1 MNEYEALREIIA
13 RATRYDRTYMAK
25 VLIDLDPEGKGRVQI
40 AIPDLGILTPA
51 EGVWADVE
59 MPIGVNVSPKAGDW
73 VAVYFLGGDPSK
85 PCVRGQTSI
94 VKDNLPK
101 NANRKQV
108 FYEDDNTKIYYD
120 EINSELSIDTKYKM
134 TVKIAGNTDIEIKG
148 TTNIKNGGDLSVQN
162 DGNVDIKNSGDLSIQ
177 SDGATN
183 IKSSG
188 DIMIEGSGNV
198 EIKGSK
204 LTALSHLE
212 VT

>member
-40 AIPDLGILTPA
+40 AIPDLGILTPT

-85 PCVRGQTSI
+85 PCVRGRTSI

-120 EINSELSIDTKYKM
+120 EINSELSINTKYKM
-134 TVKIAGNTDIEIKG
+134 TVKIEGDTNIEIKG
-148 TTNIKNGGDLSVQN
+148 ATNIKNGGDLSIQN
-162 DGNVDIKNSGDLSIQ
+162 DGNVDIKNSGDLSVQ
-177 SDGATN
+177 GDGATN

-188 DIMIEGSGNV
+188 DITIEGNGNV

-212 VT
+212 VI

>member
-1 MNEYEALREIIA
+1 
-13 RATRYDRTYMAK
+13 MAK
-25 VLIDLDPEGKGRVQI
+25 VLTDLDPEGKGRVQI

-85 PCVRGQTSI
+85 PCVRGRTSI

-134 TVKIAGNTDIEIKG
+134 TVKIAGDTNIEIKG
-148 TTNIKNGGDLSVQN
+148 TTNIKNSGDLSVQN
-162 DGNVDIKNSGDLSIQ
+162 DGNVDIKNNGDLSIQ

>member
-25 VLIDLDPEGKGRVQI
+25 VLIDLDPEGKGRVRI

-94 VKDNLPK
+94 IKDNLPK

-108 FYEDDNTKIYYD
+108 FYEDDDTKIYYD
-120 EINSELSIDTKYKM
+120 EINSELSINTKYKM
-134 TVKIAGNTDIEIKG
+134 TVKIEGDTNIEIKG
-148 TTNIKNGGDLSVQN
+148 ATNIKNGGDLSIQN
-162 DGNVDIKNSGDLSIQ
+162 DGNVDIKNSGDLSVQ
-177 SDGATN
+177 GDGATN

-188 DIMIEGSGNV
+188 DITIEGSGNV

-212 VT
+212 VI

>member
-1 MNEYEALREIIA
+1 MNEYEVLREMIA
-13 RATRYDRTYMAK
+13 RATRYDKTYMAK

-85 PCVRGQTSI
+85 PCVRGRTSI

-120 EINSELSIDTKYKM
+120 EINNELSIDTKYKM
-134 TVKIAGNTDIEIKG
+134 TVKIAGDTNIEIKG
-148 TTNIKNGGDLSVQN
+148 ITNIKNGGDLSIQN
-162 DGNVDIKNSGDLSIQ
+162 DSNIDIKNSGDLSIQ
-177 SDGATN
+177 NDGATN

-188 DIMIEGSGNV
+188 DVILESSGNV

-212 VT
+212 VV

>member
-1 MNEYEALREIIA
+1 MNEYEALRQVIA
-13 RATRYDRTYMAK
+13 NATRYDKTYMAK
-25 VLIDLDPEGKGRVQI
+25 VLVDLDPEGKGRVQI

-59 MPIGVNVSPKAGDW
+59 MPIGVNVSPKADDW

-85 PCVRGQTSI
+85 PCVRGRTSI

-120 EINSELSIDTKYKM
+120 EAKSELSINTKYK
-134 TVKIAGNTDIEIKG
+134 VNIKIEGDANVEIKG
-148 TTNIKNGGDLSVQN
+148 
-162 DGNVDIKNSGDLSIQ
+162 NVNVKSDSSITIESG
-177 SDGATN
+177 SD
-183 IKSSG
+183 
-188 DIMIEGSGNV
+188 V

-204 LTALSHLE
+204 LTAIGHLE
-212 VT
+212 VS

>member
-40 AIPDLGILTPA
+40 AIPDLGILTPT

-85 PCVRGQTSI
+85 PCVRGRTSI

-134 TVKIAGNTDIEIKG
+134 TVKIEGDTSIEIKG
-148 TTNIKNGGDLSVQN
+148 TTNIKNSGDLSVQN

-204 LTALSHLE
+204 LTALGHLE

>member
-40 AIPDLGILTPA
+40 AIPDLGILTPT

-85 PCVRGQTSI
+85 PCVRGRTSI
-94 VKDNLPK
+94 IKDNLPK

-120 EINSELSIDTKYKM
+120 EINSELSINTKYKM
-134 TVKIAGNTDIEIKG
+134 TVKIEGDTNIEIKG
-148 TTNIKNGGDLSVQN
+148 TTNIKNGGDLSIQN
-162 DGNVDIKNSGDLSIQ
+162 DGNVDIKNSGDLSVQ
-177 SDGATN
+177 GDGATN

-212 VT
+212 VV

>member
-1 MNEYEALREIIA
+1 MNEYEALREVIA

-25 VLIDLDPEGKGRVQI
+25 VLVDLDPEGKGRVQV

-59 MPIGVNVSPKAGDW
+59 MPIGVNVSPKIDDW

-85 PCVRGQTSI
+85 PCVRGRTSI

-120 EINSELSIDTKYKM
+120 EANSELSIDTKYKM
-134 TVKIAGNTDIEIKG
+134 TVKIEGNTNIEIKG
-148 TTNIKNGGDLSVQN
+148 DTTLK
-162 DGNVDIKNSGDLSIQ
+162 
-177 SDGATN
+177 SDGDVTLE
-183 IKSSG
+183 S
-188 DIMIEGSGNV
+188 SGNV
-198 EIKGSK
+198 EIKGTK

>member
-1 MNEYEALREIIA
+1 MNEYEALREVIA
-13 RATRYDRTYMAK
+13 RATRYDKTYMAK

-40 AIPDLGILTPA
+40 AIPDLGILTPT

-59 MPIGVNVSPKAGDW
+59 MPIGVNISPKVGDW

-85 PCVRGQTSI
+85 PCVRGRTSI

-120 EINSELSIDTKYKM
+120 EAKSELSIDTKYKM
-134 TVKIAGNTDIEIKG
+134 TVKIEGDTNVEIKG
-148 TTNIKNGGDLSVQN
+148 KTNLKSNGDVTLE
-162 DGNVDIKNSGDLSIQ
+162 
-177 SDGATN
+177 
-183 IKSSG
+183 SSG
-188 DIMIEGSGNV
+188 NI

-212 VT
+212 VI

>member
-1 MNEYEALREIIA
+1 MNEYEALREVIA

-25 VLIDLDPEGKGRVQI
+25 VLVDFDPEGKGRVQV

-59 MPIGVNVSPKAGDW
+59 MPIGVNVSPKADDW

-85 PCVRGQTSI
+85 PCVRGRTSI

-108 FYEDDNTKIYYD
+108 FYEDDDTKIYYD
-120 EINSELSIDTKYKM
+120 EAKSELSIDTKYKM
-134 TVKIAGNTDIEIKG
+134 TIKIEGDTNVEIKG
-148 TTNIKNGGDLSVQN
+148 DTNVKVKGKTSL
-162 DGNVDIKNSGDLSIQ
+162 K
-177 SDGATN
+177 SDGDV
-183 IKSSG
+183 ILESK
-188 DIMIEGSGNV
+188 GNV
-198 EIKGSK
+198 EIKGNK
-204 LTALSHLE
+204 LAALGHLE

>member
-1 MNEYEALREIIA
+1 MNEYEALREVIA
-13 RATRYDRTYMAK
+13 RATRYDKTYIAK
-25 VLIDLDPEGKGRVQI
+25 VLIDLDPEGKGRVRV

-85 PCVRGQTSI
+85 PCVRGRTSV

-120 EINSELSIDTKYKM
+120 EIKSELSIDTKYKM
-134 TVKIAGNTDIEIKG
+134 TVKIEGDTNIEIKG
-148 TTNIKNGGDLSVQN
+148 ATNIKNSGDLSIQN
-162 DGNVDIKNSGDLSIQ
+162 DGNVDIKNSGDLSVEG
-177 SDGATN
+177 DGATN

-188 DIMIEGSGNV
+188 DVVLESSGNV
-198 EIKGSK
+198 EIKGAK

>member
-1 MNEYEALREIIA
+1 MNEYEALREVIA

-25 VLIDLDPEGKGRVQI
+25 VLIDLDPEDKGRVQI
-40 AIPDLGILTPA
+40 VIPDLGILTPT

-85 PCVRGQTSI
+85 PCVRGRTSI

-120 EINSELSIDTKYKM
+120 EINSELSINTKYKM
-134 TVKIAGNTDIEIKG
+134 TVKIE
-148 TTNIKNGGDLSVQN
+148 GD
-162 DGNVDIKNSGDLSIQ
+162 
-177 SDGATN
+177 T
-183 IKSSG
+183 
-188 DIMIEGSGNV
+188 NV
-198 EIKGSK
+198 EIKGKTNLKSNGDVTLESSGNIEIKGNK
-204 LTALSHLE
+204 LTALGHLE

>member
-1 MNEYEALREIIA
+1 MNEYEALREVIA
-13 RATRYDRTYMAK
+13 RATRYDKTYMAK

-85 PCVRGQTSI
+85 PCIRGQTSI

-108 FYEDDNTKIYYD
+108 FYEDDSTKIYYN
-120 EINSELSIDTKYKM
+120 EAKSELSIDTNYK
-134 TVKIAGNTDIEIKG
+134 VKIKCGDATIESSGNIEIKG
-148 TTNIKNGGDLSVQN
+148 N
-162 DGNVDIKNSGDLSIQ
+162 
-177 SDGATN
+177 
-183 IKSSG
+183 
-188 DIMIEGSGNV
+188 
-198 EIKGSK
+198 K
-204 LTALSHLE
+204 LTALGHLE

>member
-25 VLIDLDPEGKGRVQI
+25 VLVDLDPEGKGRVQV

-59 MPIGVNVSPKAGDW
+59 MPIGVNVSPKANDW

-85 PCVRGQTSI
+85 PCVRGRTSI
-94 VKDNLPK
+94 IKDNLPK

-120 EINSELSIDTKYKM
+120 EANSELSINTKYKT
-134 TVKIAGNTDIEIKG
+134 TVKIEGNANVEIKG
-148 TTNIKNGGDLSVQN
+148 KTNLKSNGDVTLE
-162 DGNVDIKNSGDLSIQ
+162 
-177 SDGATN
+177 
-183 IKSSG
+183 SSG
-188 DIMIEGSGNV
+188 NI

-204 LTALSHLE
+204 LTALGHLE

>member
-40 AIPDLGILTPA
+40 AIPDLGILTPT

-85 PCVRGQTSI
+85 PCVRGRTSI

-148 TTNIKNGGDLSVQN
+148 TTNIKNSGDLSVQN

-212 VT
+212 VI

>member
-25 VLIDLDPEGKGRVQI
+25 VLIDLDPEGKGRVQV

-59 MPIGVNVSPKAGDW
+59 MPIGVNVSPKVGDW
-73 VAVYFLGGDPSK
+73 VAVYFLSGDPSK
-85 PCVRGQTSI
+85 PCVRGRTSI

-108 FYEDDNTKIYYD
+108 FYEDNNTKIYYD

-148 TTNIKNGGDLSVQN
+148 TTNIKNSGDLSVQN

-212 VT
+212 VI

>member
-1 MNEYEALREIIA
+1 MNEYEALREVIA

-25 VLIDLDPEGKGRVQI
+25 VLVDLDPEGKSRVQI

-59 MPIGVNVSPKAGDW
+59 MPIGVNVSPKVDDW

-85 PCVRGQTSI
+85 PCVRGRTSI

-101 NANRKQV
+101 NANHKQV

-120 EINSELSIDTKYKM
+120 ETNSELSIDTKYKI
-134 TVKIAGNTDIEIKG
+134 TVKIEGNTNVEVKG
-148 TTNIKNGGDLSVQN
+148 KTNLK
-162 DGNVDIKNSGDLSIQ
+162 
-177 SDGATN
+177 SDGDVTLESNGN
-183 IKSSG
+183 I
-188 DIMIEGSGNV
+188 

-204 LTALSHLE
+204 FTALGHLE

>member
-13 RATRYDRTYMAK
+13 RATRYGRTYMAK

-40 AIPDLGILTPA
+40 AIPDLGILTPT
-51 EGVWADVE
+51 EGVGADVE
-59 MPIGVNVSPKAGDW
+59 MPIGVNVSPKVGDW

-85 PCVRGQTSI
+85 PCVRGRTSI

-148 TTNIKNGGDLSVQN
+148 ATTIKNSGDLSIQN
-162 DGNVDIKNSGDLSIQ
+162 DGNVDIKNSGDLSVQ
-177 SDGATN
+177 GDGATN

-188 DIMIEGSGNV
+188 DIMIEGNGNV

>member
-13 RATRYDRTYMAK
+13 RTTRYDRTYMAK

-40 AIPDLGILTPA
+40 AIPDLGILTPT

-85 PCVRGQTSI
+85 PCVRGRTSI

-134 TVKIAGNTDIEIKG
+134 TVKIEGDTSIEIKG
-148 TTNIKNGGDLSVQN
+148 TTNIKNSGDLSVQN

-204 LTALSHLE
+204 LTALGHLE

>member
-85 PCVRGQTSI
+85 PCVRGRTSI
-94 VKDNLPK
+94 IKDNLPK

-134 TVKIAGNTDIEIKG
+134 TVKIAGDTDIEIKG
-148 TTNIKNGGDLSVQN
+148 TTTIKNSGDLSVQN
-162 DGNVDIKNSGDLSIQ
+162 DGNVDIKNGGDLSIQ

-188 DIMIEGSGNV
+188 DIVIEGSGNV

>member
-1 MNEYEALREIIA
+1 MNEYEALREVIA
-13 RATRYDRTYMAK
+13 RATRYDKTYMAK
-25 VLIDLDPEGKGRVQI
+25 VLIDLDPEGKGRVRV

-85 PCVRGQTSI
+85 PCVRGRTSI

-108 FYEDDNTKIYYD
+108 FYEDDNTKIYYN
-120 EINSELSIDTKYKM
+120 EAKSELSIDTKYKM
-134 TVKIAGNTDIEIKG
+134 TVKIEGDTNIEIK
-148 TTNIKNGGDLSVQN
+148 
-162 DGNVDIKNSGDLSIQ
+162 
-177 SDGATN
+177 GATN

-188 DIMIEGSGNV
+188 DVVLESSGNV
-198 EIKGSK
+198 EIKGAK

>member
-1 MNEYEALREIIA
+1 MNEYEALREVIA

-25 VLIDLDPEGKGRVQI
+25 VLVDLDPEGKGRVQI

-59 MPIGVNVSPKAGDW
+59 MPIGVNVSPKADDW

-85 PCVRGQTSI
+85 PCIRGRTSI

-101 NANRKQV
+101 NANHKQV

-120 EINSELSIDTKYKM
+120 EANSEISINTKYKM
-134 TVKIAGNTDIEIKG
+134 TVKIEGDTNVEIKG
-148 TTNIKNGGDLSVQN
+148 KTNLK
-162 DGNVDIKNSGDLSIQ
+162 
-177 SDGATN
+177 SDGDVTLESKGKVDLK
-183 IKSSG
+183 IDG
-188 DIMIEGSGNV
+188 DVVLESSGNV
-198 EIKGSK
+198 EIKGNK
-204 LTALSHLE
+204 FTALGHLE

>member
-1 MNEYEALREIIA
+1 
-13 RATRYDRTYMAK
+13 MAK
-25 VLIDLDPEGKGRVQI
+25 VLVDLDPEGKGRVQV

-59 MPIGVNVSPKAGDW
+59 MPIGVNVSPKIDDW

-85 PCVRGQTSI
+85 PCVRGRTSI

-120 EINSELSIDTKYKM
+120 ETKQELSIDTKYKM
-134 TVKIAGNTDIEIKG
+134 TVKIEGNTNIEIKG
-148 TTNIKNGGDLSVQN
+148 ATTIKNSGDLSVQN
-162 DGNVDIKNSGDLSIQ
+162 DGNVDIKNSGDLSVQ
-177 SDGATN
+177 SDGTTN

-212 VT
+212 VV

>member
-85 PCVRGQTSI
+85 PCVRGRTSI

-120 EINSELSIDTKYKM
+120 EINSELSINTKYKM
-134 TVKIAGNTDIEIKG
+134 TVKIEGDTNIEIKG
-148 TTNIKNGGDLSVQN
+148 ATNIKNGGDLSIQN
-162 DGNVDIKNSGDLSIQ
+162 DGNVDIKNSGDLSVQ
-177 SDGATN
+177 GDGATN

-188 DIMIEGSGNV
+188 DITIEGSGNV

-212 VT
+212 VI

>member
-40 AIPDLGILTPA
+40 VIPDLGILTPT

-85 PCVRGQTSI
+85 PCVRGRTSI

-120 EINSELSIDTKYKM
+120 EINSELSINTKYKM
-134 TVKIAGNTDIEIKG
+134 TVKIEGDTSIEIKG
-148 TTNIKNGGDLSVQN
+148 TTN
-162 DGNVDIKNSGDLSIQ
+162 IKNSGDLSIQ

-212 VT
+212 VI

>member
-120 EINSELSIDTKYKM
+120 EINSELSINTKYKM
-134 TVKIAGNTDIEIKG
+134 TVKIEGDTNIEIKG
-148 TTNIKNGGDLSVQN
+148 ATTIKNSGDLSVQN
-162 DGNVDIKNSGDLSIQ
+162 DGNVDIKNSGDLSVQ
-177 SDGATN
+177 GDGATN

-212 VT
+212 VI

>member
-13 RATRYDRTYMAK
+13 KITRYDRTYMAK
-25 VLIDLDPEGKGRVQI
+25 VLVDLDPEGKGRVQI
-40 AIPDLGILTPA
+40 IIPDLGILTSA

-59 MPIGVNVSPKAGDW
+59 MPIGVNISPKAGDW

-85 PCVRGQTSI
+85 PCVRGRTSI

-120 EINSELSIDTKYKM
+120 ETNSEISIDTKYKM
-134 TVKIAGNTDIEIKG
+134 TVKIEGDTNIEIKG
-148 TTNIKNGGDLSVQN
+148 KTNLK
-162 DGNVDIKNSGDLSIQ
+162 
-177 SDGATN
+177 SDGDVTLE
-183 IKSSG
+183 SSG
-188 DIMIEGSGNV
+188 NI
-198 EIKGSK
+198 EIKGDK
-204 LTALSHLE
+204 LTALGHLE